1 MKLPKDRL
9 QEIQDRFD
17 EIERSLADPAMA
29 ENPSELAALGKEH
42 AELRPVVEAWRAYK
56 SAESDVSEARSMLST
71 ASGEERTYLE
81 SEIKDQ
87 EATMERIGDELAEA
101 LAPRDP
107 NDERDVIMEIRA
119 GAGGDEAGLF
129 AGDLFRMY
137 SRYAERNG
145 WKTEVLSSNPSGVG
159 GFKEVNFAIKGKGAY
174 SRLKH
179 EAGVHRVQ
187 RVPVTESSGRIHT
200 SAAAVNVLPEAE
212 EVEVEI
218 NPQDLKVD
226 VYRSS
231 GPGGQSVNTTDSAVR
246 IRHLPTGIEVACQDE
261 KSQLQNKAKAM
272 RILRAR
278 LLQAEQERQQQ
289 ELADQRRA
297 QVRTADRSERIRTY
311 NFQENRVSDHRIGL
325 TLHRLNDILEGDL
338 DELIDA
344 LTANL
349 REAAVQG
356 RDGAGAVA

>member
-1 MKLPKDRL
+1 MPLPEDRL
-9 QEIQDRFD
+9 IEMETRFED
-17 EIERSLADPAMA
+17 IERELADPAMGA
-29 ENPSELAALGKEH
+29 RRDELKNLGKEH
-42 AELRPVVEAWRAYK
+42 AELRDVVQMWRDHKAASNDLQEAKDLQR
-56 SAESDVSEARSMLST
+56 E
-71 ASGEERTYLE
+71 ASGEEREYIE
-81 SEIKDQ
+81 EEILSLSSKL
-87 EATMERIGDELAEA
+87 DELERRLAQE

-129 AGDLFRMY
+129 AADLHRMY
-137 SRYAERNG
+137 SRYAENRG
-145 WKTEVLSSNPSGVG
+145 WKTEMLSSNPSGIG
-159 GFKEVNFAIKGKGAY
+159 GYKDLSLAIKGKGAY
-174 SRLKH
+174 SHLKY

-200 SAAAVNVLPEAE
+200 STVAVNVLPEAE

-218 NPQDLKVD
+218 DPSDLKID

-261 KSQLQNKAKAM
+261 KSQLQNRAKAL

-278 LLQAEQERQQQ
+278 LLQAKQEEQQR
-289 ELADQRRA
+289 ELAAERRA

-311 NFQENRVSDHRIGL
+311 NFHENRVSDHRIGL
-325 TLHRLNDILEGDL
+325 TLHRLNEILEGDL
-338 DELIDA
+338 EGLIETVGGA
-344 LTANL
+344 L
-349 REAAVQG
+349 G
-356 RDGAGAVA
+356 RAG

>member
-1 MKLPKDRL
+1 MPLPEDRL
-9 QEIQDRFD
+9 KEMEARFED
-17 EIERSLADPAMA
+17 IERKLADPAVGA
-29 ENPSELAALGKEH
+29 RPDELKNLGKEH
-42 AELRPVVEAWRAYK
+42 AELREVVQMWRDHRAVSNDLQEAKDLQR
-56 SAESDVSEARSMLST
+56 DT
-71 ASGEERTYLE
+71 SGEEREYIE
-81 SEIKDQ
+81 EEIASLRAKL
-87 EATMERIGDELAEA
+87 DELERRLTRE

-129 AGDLFRMY
+129 AADLHRMY
-137 SRYAERNG
+137 VRYAENRG
-145 WKTEVLSSNPSGVG
+145 WKTEALSSNLSGIG
-159 GFKEVNFAIKGKGAY
+159 GYKDLSLAIKGKGAY
-174 SRLKH
+174 SRLKY

-200 SAAAVNVLPEAE
+200 STVAVNVLPEAK

-218 NPQDLKVD
+218 DPNDLKID

-261 KSQLQNKAKAM
+261 KSQLQNRAKAL

-278 LLQAEQERQQQ
+278 LLQAKQEEQQR
-289 ELADQRRA
+289 ELAAERRA

-311 NFQENRVSDHRIGL
+311 NFHENRVSDHRVGL
-325 TLHRLNDILEGDL
+325 TLHRLGEILEGDL
-338 DELIDA
+338 DGLIDA
-344 LTANL
+344 VSAEL
-349 REAAVQG
+349 G
-356 RDGAGAVA
+356 RDS